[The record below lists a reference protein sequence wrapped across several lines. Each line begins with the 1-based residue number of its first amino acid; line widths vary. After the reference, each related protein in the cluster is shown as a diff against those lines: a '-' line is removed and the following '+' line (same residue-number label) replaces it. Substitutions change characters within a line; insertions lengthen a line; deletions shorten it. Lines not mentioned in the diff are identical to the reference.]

1 MLRLRTVLCSVDSSP
16 ATGRQITLAVDLCRA
31 FGARLVLHR
40 NRVTAPVGASV
51 GWMWAA
57 EHPTD
62 SQAVVEQEL
71 GEILAR
77 LSGLVQAEARV
88 THGQPSAAVLSVAE
102 AVGADL
108 VVLSSHGTTDEDHI
122 SVTEQVLG
130 RGKLAVIALHEPHAE
145 SDASS
150 FAAAVGRPQVVVVP
164 TDLTP
169 ESRAAV
175 ELAFELARVLPIELH
190 LLHFLPHGATK
201 TDERAGTMR
210 ETSRRLLALIPNDLI
225 QRTRVHVED
234 GNAARGITEVASRL
248 EAACIV
254 MGEHTRAPLRRWFS
268 RDTSR
273 AVLHRAPCPVWYVPG
288 QRSA

>member
-1 MLRLRTVLCSVDSSP
+1 MLPLRTVLCSVDSST
-16 ATGRQITLAVDLCRA
+16 ATARQVGLAVDLCRA
-31 FGARLVLHR
+31 FGARLVLHH
-40 NRVTAPVGASV
+40 NLVTAPVGASV

-108 VVLSSHGTTDEDHI
+108 VILSTHGATDEDHI
-122 SVTEQVLG
+122 SVTEQVLE
-130 RGKLAVIALHEPHAE
+130 RAKRAVIALHEPDAE
-145 SDASS
+145 SRAPS
-150 FAAAVGRPQVVVVP
+150 FAAAVGQAQVVVVP
-164 TDLTP
+164 TDLRP

-190 LLHFLPHGATK
+190 LLHLLPRGATE
-201 TDERAGTMR
+201 TDDRGTAG
-210 ETSRRLLALIPNDLI
+210 ETRRRLIALIPDDLVR
-225 QRTRVHVED
+225 RTHVHVEG

-248 EAACIV
+248 QAACIV
-254 MGEHTRAPLRRWFS
+254 MGGHTRAPLRRWFS

-273 AVLHRAPCPVWYVPG
+273 AVLHRAPCSVWYVPG